1 MGKKGFVPSFSMIL
15 RILFFAFLAYLAYKL
30 IFGLILPVYR
40 TTRRMRKTFREMQD
54 RMQEQTQ
61 QYSNQQYQSHQ
72 NASHQHSKYN
82 KGVEEGDYI
91 DFEEIK

>member
-1 MGKKGFVPSFSMIL
+1 
-15 RILFFAFLAYLAYKL
+15 
-30 IFGLILPVYR
+30 
-40 TTRRMRKTFREMQD
+40 MRKTFREMQD